1 MARKKKEQECP
12 SLPGW
17 LVSFGDLMSLLLTFF
32 ILLYSMSTV
41 SVEKFYQSIRG
52 ITEAFG
58 GRSPTE
64 ESNTLIPNKVDLE
77 FKKLHE
83 KLKKKE
89 RLKRELMEIKQM
101 LAEAGIE
108 AQVIE
113 HGEKFVL
120 RVQSDSIFPP
130 GSDQPTPEVKGYFLA
145 FCERFKDS
153 GYRINIIGYTDNT
166 PISSPRFFNNWEL
179 SAFRA
184 ISILKLFTQC
194 GYDPRY
200 LSAVGRGEYDPIA
213 PNDTPEN
220 RGKNRRVEFEIQINN
235 I

>member
-1 MARKKKEQECP
+1 MARKKPQECP

-41 SVEKFYQSIRG
+41 SLEKFYQSIRG

-58 GRSPTE
+58 GRTTKD
-64 ESNTLIPNKVDLE
+64 ESNTIVPNKVELE
-77 FKKLHE
+77 FKKFHP

-89 RLKRELMEIKQM
+89 RLRQELFQIKQM
-101 LAEAGIE
+101 LAQAGIE
-108 AQVIE
+108 AEVIE
-113 HGEKFVL
+113 HGNRFIL
-120 RVQSDSIFPP
+120 RVQSDRIFLP
-130 GSDQPTPEVKGYFLA
+130 GSDEPTPEAREIFVA
-145 FCERFKDS
+145 FCQRFKDS
-153 GYRINIIGYTDNT
+153 GYRINIVGYTDNT
-166 PISSPRFFNNWEL
+166 PIRSKRFLNNWEL

-184 ISILKLFTQC
+184 INILRLFIEC

-200 LSAVGRGEYDPIA
+200 LSAVGRGEYDPMV
-213 PNDTPEN
+213 PNDSPQN
-220 RGKNRRVEFEIQINN
+220 RAKNRRVEFEIEVSN